1 MTSTASSIALR
12 ETHVVVVGGGFA
24 GLNCVKALAKN
35 KNLRITLID
44 EKNHHLF
51 QPLLYQVATA
61 GLNPSDIAAPIRSQF
76 IGRSNVAVQLGR
88 VSAISL
94 EARSVQ
100 VGELHLAYDYLV
112 LACGVRHSYFGH
124 PEWEPFAPGLKS
136 LEQATEIRRRILT
149 AFEEAEN
156 ETDETKQ
163 KVWLSFVVVGGGPT
177 GVELAGA
184 IADISRTVLVNDFR
198 RIRPSEAQVTLLEAG
213 PRILSAFDEK
223 LSQRA
228 QADLEKLGVNVRLN
242 ARVTDI
248 NAERVAVGTELIP
261 TKTVLWAAG
270 VEANGLSKTLGVP
283 LDSSGRVPVTA
294 DLSLEKFPEVFVV
307 GDMASAVSEGLPVP
321 TLAPSAI
328 QMGSL
333 AAANIVARLQ
343 GQSTSVFRYH
353 DKGIMATIGKRR
365 AIAQTGTLRLTGSLA
380 WLAWLFVHIAFLIEF
395 RSKVRVFLDWAWSY
409 AFSKRGARLITSAKW
424 RLDDK

>member
-1 MTSTASSIALR
+1 MR

-24 GLNCVKALAKN
+24 GLNCVKELSRH

-61 GLNPSDIAAPIRSQF
+61 GLNPSDIAAPIRAQF
-76 IGRSNVAVQLGR
+76 IGRSNVSVKLGK
-88 VSAISL
+88 VSAVSL
-94 EARSVQ
+94 EMRSIR
-100 VGELHLAYDYLV
+100 VGDADISYDYLV

-124 PEWEPFAPGLKS
+124 AEWEPFAPGLKT

-156 ETDETKQ
+156 ETDEKKQ
-163 KVWLSFVVVGGGPT
+163 KALLSFVVVGGGPT

-198 RIRPSEAQVTLLEAG
+198 RIRPSEAQVTLLEMG
-213 PRILSAFDEK
+213 PKILSAFDET
-223 LSQRA
+223 LSARA
-228 QADLEKLGVNVRLN
+228 MSDLQKLGVNVRVN

-248 NAERVAVGTELIP
+248 TAEFVAVGDERIAS
-261 TKTVLWAAG
+261 KTVLWAAG
-270 VEANGLSKTLGVP
+270 VEASALTKTLGVA
-283 LDSSGRVPVTA
+283 LDKSGRVLVTG

-307 GDMASAVSEGLPVP
+307 GDMAAATSEGQAVP

-328 QMGSL
+328 QMGGL
-333 AAANIVARLQ
+333 AADNIWARI
-343 GQSTSVFRYH
+343 GGTGTTIFRYK

-365 AIAQTGTLRLTGSLA
+365 AIAQTGKLRLTGSLA